1 MRAIASGVTV
11 KTTRS
16 VDVVASAMHQANE
29 WPRDRHHQPAE
40 PNEGHGP
47 EVLYEVADHVA
58 TITLNRPHR
67 RNAISVRML
76 QLLTRAVRSRPT
88 TTANVRVV
96 ILTGAGKGFCSGLDI
111 KDAMAGTGHRRAA
124 GAVAGAA
131 SFLQTRNLPTVVL
144 QEMDTPVIC
153 VLNGAAAG
161 YGLDLALGCDLRLMA
176 ESAKLLPGF
185 AKRGVVPESG
195 GTWYLPRL
203 LGWAKAAEI
212 SYLGRDLD
220 AAESERIGLVN
231 KVVPDDE
238 LEAVA
243 AEWAGE
249 IAANAPLAIR
259 AMKRLFRHG
268 QTEDFASHSHHVL
281 LQTMQLFGTKDFQ
294 EGLVSFMEK
303 RPPEFRGR

>member
-1 MRAIASGVTV
+1 MTD
-11 KTTRS
+11 TT
-16 VDVVASAMHQANE
+16 DE
-29 WPRDRHHQPAE
+29 
-40 PNEGHGP
+40 NEGHGP

-67 RNAISVRML
+67 RNAISARML
-76 QLLTRAVRSRPT
+76 ELLSELFTRADDDSD
-88 TTANVRVV
+88 VRVV

-111 KDAMAGTGHRRAA
+111 KDAMAGTGI
-124 GAVAGAA
+124 GSGGGGGGG

-176 ESAKLLPGF
+176 ASAKLLPGF

-220 AAESERIGLVN
+220 AEESERIGLVN
-231 KVVPDDE
+231 KVVPDEE
-238 LEAVA
+238 LGALA

-249 IAANAPLAIR
+249 IAGNAPLAIQ

-281 LQTMQLFGTKDFQ
+281 LQTIQLFGTKDFQ

-303 RPPEFRGR
+303 RPPEFKGR

>member
-1 MRAIASGVTV
+1 MTDTNAA
-11 KTTRS
+11 
-16 VDVVASAMHQANE
+16 
-29 WPRDRHHQPAE
+29 
-40 PNEGHGP
+40 NEGHGP

-58 TITLNRPHR
+58 TVTLNRPHR

-76 QLLTRAVRSRPT
+76 LLLSEHFAQ
-88 TTANVRVV
+88 ADDDDDVRVI

-111 KDAMAGTGHRRAA
+111 KDAMAGSGIGGTG
-124 GAVAGAA
+124 GGVGGG
-131 SFLQTRNLPTVVL
+131 SLMQTRNLPTVIL
-144 QEMDTPVIC
+144 QEIDTPVIAA
-153 VLNGAAAG
+153 LNGAAAG
-161 YGLDLALGCDLRLMA
+161 YGLDLALGADIRLMA

-220 AAESERIGLVN
+220 AAEAERIGLVN
-231 KVVPDDE
+231 RAVPDDE
-238 LEAVA
+238 LLPLTREWA
-243 AEWAGE
+243 AE
-249 IAANAPLAIR
+249 IASNAPLAIR

-294 EGLVSFMEK
+294 EGLASFMEQ

>member
-1 MRAIASGVTV
+1 MTD
-11 KTTRS
+11 TTEE
-16 VDVVASAMHQANE
+16 NG
-29 WPRDRHHQPAE
+29 
-40 PNEGHGP
+40 GHGP

-67 RNAISVRML
+67 RNAISVKML
-76 QLLTRAVRSRPT
+76 QLLTERFLEADGDG
-88 TTANVRVV
+88 NVRVV

-111 KDAMAGTGHRRAA
+111 KDAMAGTGI
-124 GAVAGAA
+124 GSGGGGGGG

-176 ESAKLLPGF
+176 ASAKLLPGF

-203 LGWAKAAEI
+203 IGWAKAAEI

-220 AAESERIGLVN
+220 AEESERIGLVN
-231 KVVPDDE
+231 KVVPDEE
-238 LEAVA
+238 LGAVA

-249 IAANAPLAIR
+249 IAVNAPLAIQ

-281 LQTMQLFGTKDFQ
+281 LQTIQLFGTKDFQ

>member
-1 MRAIASGVTV
+1 VTA
-11 KTTRS
+11 TTPS
-16 VDVVASAMHQANE
+16 SDPTNE
-29 WPRDRHHQPAE
+29 
-40 PNEGHGP
+40 NEGHGP
-47 EVLYEVADHVA
+47 EVLYEVTDHVA

-76 QLLTRAVRSRPT
+76 QLLSELFSRADDDGD
-88 TTANVRVV
+88 VRVV
-96 ILTGAGKGFCSGLDI
+96 LLTGAGKGFCAGLDI
-111 KDAMAGTGHRRAA
+111 KDAMVGSGIGGTG
-124 GAVAGAA
+124 GGSGGG
-131 SFLQTRNLPTVVL
+131 SFMQTRNLPTVIL
-144 QEMDTPVIC
+144 QEMDTPVIG

-176 ESAKLLPGF
+176 TSATLLPGF

-220 AAESERIGLVN
+220 AAEAERIGLVN
-231 KVVPDDE
+231 RAVPDAE
-238 LEAVA
+238 LLALA
-243 AEWAGE
+243 HEWARE

-294 EGLVSFMEK
+294 EGLLSFMEK

>member
-1 MRAIASGVTV
+1 MTD
-11 KTTRS
+11 TT
-16 VDVVASAMHQANE
+16 SAATDAKESPDQG
-29 WPRDRHHQPAE
+29 

-47 EVLYEVADHVA
+47 EVLYEVADHIA
-58 TITLNRPHR
+58 TLTLNRPHR

-76 QLLTRAVRSRPT
+76 QLLSEHF
-88 TTANVRVV
+88 TAADDDPDVRV
-96 ILTGAGKGFCSGLDI
+96 ILLTGAGKGFCSGLDI
-111 KDAMAGTGHRRAA
+111 KDAMAGSGIGGTG
-124 GAVAGAA
+124 GGGGGG
-131 SFLQTRNLPTVVL
+131 SFMQTRNLPTVIL
-144 QEMDTPVIC
+144 QEIDTPVIG

-161 YGLDLALGCDLRLMA
+161 YGLDLALGCDIRLMA
-176 ESAKLLPGF
+176 SSALLLPGF

-212 SYLGRDLD
+212 SYLGRDID
-220 AAESERIGLVN
+220 AAEAERIGLVN
-231 KVVPDDE
+231 RAVPDEE
-238 LEAVA
+238 LLAVA
-243 AEWAGE
+243 TEWATE

-268 QTEDFASHSHHVL
+268 QTQDFASHSHHVL

-294 EGLVSFMEK
+294 EGLASFMEK